1 MRISDWSSDVCSSD
15 LLKLQP
21 ALATSWENVE
31 PTVWRFTLRKGV
43 KFHNGNAFN
52 ADDVLFS
59 IDRIR
64 TEGSDMKVIANL
76 IKEAVKVDDF
86 TVDLVTPQPDPILP
100 LQLAIFMIM
109 DQEWSA
115 EHGSTKAPNISGGAE
130 GNYANLHANGTD
142 RK

>member
-15 LLKLQP
+15 LLFETFTLGFQANFYEGLVTRTPDLKLQP

-64 TEGSDMKVIANL
+64 TAGSDMKVIANL
-76 IKEAVKVDDF
+76 IKEAEQVDDRSEEH
-86 TVDLVTPQPDPILP
+86 TSE
-100 LQLAIFMIM
+100 LQSHI
-109 DQEWSA
+109 
-115 EHGSTKAPNISGGAE
+115 
-130 GNYANLHANGTD
+130 
-142 RK
+142 

>member
-100 LQLAIFMIM
+100 LQLEIFKIGRASCRERVCP
-109 DQEWSA
+109 DV
-115 EHGSTKAPNISGGAE
+115 
-130 GNYANLHANGTD
+130 
-142 RK
+142 

>member
-15 LLKLQP
+15 LLFETFTLGFQANFYEGLVTRTPDLKLQP

-52 ADDVLFS
+52 ADEVLFS

-64 TEGSDMKVIANL
+64 T
-76 IKEAVKVDDF
+76 
-86 TVDLVTPQPDPILP
+86 
-100 LQLAIFMIM
+100 
-109 DQEWSA
+109 
-115 EHGSTKAPNISGGAE
+115 
-130 GNYANLHANGTD
+130 D
-142 RK
+142 RKSTRLNSSH